1 MDFVAHSAI
10 ELWNRWRGFQPWPG
24 AFTTLGGKKL
34 IVHQLRPIQLSAR
47 SAQPGEL
54 LIEGQRLFVACATE
68 TALELF
74 ELQPEGR
81 NRMSAAEFLR
91 GSPIASGA
99 RLG

>member
-1 MDFVAHSAI
+1 
-10 ELWNRWRGFQPWPG
+10 
-24 AFTTLGGKKL
+24 
-34 IVHQLRPIQLSAR
+34 
-47 SAQPGEL
+47 
-54 LIEGQRLFVACATE
+54 
-68 TALELF
+68 LELF